1 MDVHSKEAAPTLQYN
16 YSDLLTI
23 LSIIIHVRERLLDEI
38 VKELLSE
45 HFVIVSACYRDI
57 DGKRVRRRRA
67 HLRKR
72 KR

>member
-1 MDVHSKEAAPTLQYN
+1 MTKI
-16 YSDLLTI
+16 LTI
-23 LSIIIHVRERLLDEI
+23 IKAVRERLVDEI

-45 HFVIVSACYRDI
+45 RYAIVSACYRNVN
-57 DGKRVRRRRA
+57 GKRVRVRKA